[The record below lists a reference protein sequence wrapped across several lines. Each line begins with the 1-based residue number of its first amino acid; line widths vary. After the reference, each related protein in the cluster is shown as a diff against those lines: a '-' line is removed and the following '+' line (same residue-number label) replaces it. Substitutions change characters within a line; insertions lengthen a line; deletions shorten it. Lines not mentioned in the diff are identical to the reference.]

1 MPRAHPFFYINN
13 SHYSSRHL
21 LVLWSLLKKLSGLR
35 MALKVAP
42 EMLEQRY
49 FLLQIFWVYSK
60 RVLPA
65 EILRVRLV
73 AFHIVEMDEVGI

>member
-1 MPRAHPFFYINN
+1 
-13 SHYSSRHL
+13 
-21 LVLWSLLKKLSGLR
+21 

-42 EMLEQRY
+42 EMLEQRH

-73 AFHIVEMDEVGI
+73 AFHIVEMDEVGIQNHLGGVIEEHACGIV